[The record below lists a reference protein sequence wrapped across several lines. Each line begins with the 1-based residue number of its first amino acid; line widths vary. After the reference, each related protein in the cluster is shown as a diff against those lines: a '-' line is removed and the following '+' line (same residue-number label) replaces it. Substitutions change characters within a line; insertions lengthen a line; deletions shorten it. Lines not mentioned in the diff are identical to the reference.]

1 MNEKPPPLL
10 GNGRLLEYAVVD
22 ESVTYSGHSWL
33 FVGDPTSGLKE
44 LGPVPCLAI
53 TKDLK
58 TGEIALLHCD
68 AEWDLLGTGGGY
80 SSVEKAK
87 ASAERA
93 YRDITSRWVDAKITE
108 EEALKYR
115 DQVCADDRCSF
126 CGRIPPDCDFMIKHN
141 NARICDSCIEES
153 YKMLLEHRAKK

>member
-53 TKDLK
+53 TNDLK

-68 AEWDLLGTGGGY
+68 AEWDPRQRLVEGG
-80 SSVEKAK
+80 VHP
-87 ASAERA
+87 AEGDAVGDTPPEVGAVAGAQGRA
-93 YRDITSRWVDAKITE
+93 DEREQEQRRQEQSHGVLA
-108 EEALKYR
+108 
-115 DQVCADDRCSF
+115 
-126 CGRIPPDCDFMIKHN
+126 
-141 NARICDSCIEES
+141 
-153 YKMLLEHRAKK
+153 